1 MIQQS
6 SEPATLGPLLQSFLT
21 EHLIS
26 HRLASRQTVDGY
38 RDAFRLLQEFLRR
51 TKGKAPSAPCVS
63 DLDAPSI
70 LEFLDY
76 LEKERH
82 NSTRSRNVRL
92 SAIRSFF
99 RLVALRDP
107 ASVNLATRVL
117 AMPVKRTDR
126 RRTPSSARDP
136 LVALRWRQGV
146 DYLGRRAGPGDP
158 RGRGRLP
165 HHSCSI
171 FRNWKKHA
179 GITQKCVRHVWAKL
193 PSGAPGFSTTKNAV

>member
-136 LVALRWRQGV
+136 LVALR
-146 DYLGRRAGPGDP
+146 
-158 RGRGRLP
+158 
-165 HHSCSI
+165 
-171 FRNWKKHA
+171 
-179 GITQKCVRHVWAKL
+179 
-193 PSGAPGFSTTKNAV
+193 